1 MPAPFIKRTR
11 TVGDPDH
18 RQASS
23 RAVWMFMQHPSLGVV
38 APSDALCR
46 MYNTVVWVELEA
58 EVNSKG
64 LVEFGDK
71 RWRQSA
77 DPLTYPFDS
86 YGPDLFRLRF

>member
-1 MPAPFIKRTR
+1 MLETR
-11 TVGDPDH
+11 
-18 RQASS
+18 
-23 RAVWMFMQHPSLGVV
+23 L
-38 APSDALCR
+38 ALVDSAQSCG
-46 MYNTVVWVELEA
+46 ELEA